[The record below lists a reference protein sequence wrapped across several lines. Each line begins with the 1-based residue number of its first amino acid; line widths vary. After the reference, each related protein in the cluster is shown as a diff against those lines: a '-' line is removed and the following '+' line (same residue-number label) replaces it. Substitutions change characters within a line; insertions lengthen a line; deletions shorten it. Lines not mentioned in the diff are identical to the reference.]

1 MMMAASEEGT
11 YLTSLRG
18 ILTPRERLEV
28 TWKLCFPVAISAT
41 LTTILN
47 REAYIALDKKNR
59 AELEVDEV
67 QSVGTES

>member
-28 TWKLCFPVAISAT
+28 TWKLCLPVAIAAT
-41 LTTILN
+41 LSTTLN
-47 REAYIALDKKNR
+47 RAAYMALVKKNR
-59 AELEVDEV
+59 AVLEADEV